1 MAEAAQIQD
10 RDGTMKDEVTGT
22 LAKEAEE
29 ITALQKID
37 IGAKLGAVLLPLTF
51 VSGYLI
57 ATSYLGTYG
66 IHLGSGDAFR
76 AKYIYIGFQY
86 LMFLVFFVAL
96 FRLVFR
102 AAEVFVPIFNDED
115 SEEFKNGENLA
126 LQVYKTRSGL
136 DPRAKHRERFKHL
149 RGDCVVGLILLVFI
163 TEILFVNPTDV
174 KSVHSLQVLYLLGV
188 TIYHISYYREAHRPF
203 TWGFVHGRRYI
214 EDIRWLLVI
223 GQAFAAISLLLHSF
237 RWIPEWVD
245 VVAWVF
251 MAMTMEIEVLSAVS
265 VAKCI
270 FSSKR
275 LVNIDKDDYF
285 NPEQWE
291 QDRQGGILPSI
302 LGLRAF
308 VGSWRGYFMPCGSNH
323 PRVFRFLRGTYLVV
337 AFLLSI
343 ILWYCKFLSKW
354 KLFGFCEFFINP
366 PFWLNLLLV
375 SALLTLTL
383 IVMVN
388 IGLIPLL
395 FAIREGRLKER
406 NRLLKEE
413 ELRLRGTF
421 ESLNLGDPSE
431 PSPNP
436 HIPDPAHGWA
446 DHQNRWEPYL
456 RRGVLASVLYVVSVL
471 VFGYLVYPHIPISKA
486 GGDYG
491 GANRV
496 CVRPVKQTSSGECGD
511 SLLPALGS
519 HEAFI
524 QLEEDSEWVYLAK
537 DDDEGGPHRWSWA
550 GINENPYSR
559 PQVYT
564 VNLRCVAAM
573 PEALRSNI
581 KDRCPVE
588 EAGSDALNNGKA
600 VDGLA
605 TSVPPK
611 GRANSRL

>member
-1 MAEAAQIQD
+1 VAEAAQIQD
-10 RDGTMKDEVTGT
+10 RGGTMKDEVTGT
-22 LAKEAEE
+22 LANEAEE
-29 ITALQKID
+29 ITSLQKID

-102 AAEVFVPIFNDED
+102 TAEVFVPIFNDED
-115 SEEFKNGENLA
+115 SGEFKNEEDLA
-126 LQVYKTRSGL
+126 LQVYETRSGG
-136 DPRAKHRERFKHL
+136 DPRAKHRERFKKL

-188 TIYHISYYREAHRPF
+188 TIYQFSYYREAHRPF
-203 TWGFVHGRRYI
+203 AWGFVHGRRYI

-237 RWIPEWVD
+237 RWRPEWVD

-251 MAMTMEIEVLSAVS
+251 MAMAMEIDVLSAVS
-265 VAKCI
+265 IARCI

-291 QDRQGGILPSI
+291 QEPQGGILPSI
-302 LGLRAF
+302 RRWRAF
-308 VGSWRGYFMPCGSNH
+308 VGSWRGYFMPCDSNH
-323 PRVFRFLRGTYLVV
+323 PWVFRFLRGTYLVV
-337 AFLLSI
+337 ACLLSI
-343 ILWYCKFLSKW
+343 ILWYCNSLSKW
-354 KLFGFCEFFINP
+354 KLFRFCEFFVNP

-375 SALLTLTL
+375 SALLILTLT
-383 IVMVN
+383 VMVN

-406 NRLLKEE
+406 KRLLKEGE
-413 ELRLRGTF
+413 QRPRGLF
-421 ESLNLGDPSE
+421 EGLNLGNPNE

-436 HIPDPAHGWA
+436 RVLYPAHGWA
-446 DHQNRWEPYL
+446 NHQTSWEPFM

-471 VFGYLVYPHIPISKA
+471 VFGYLVYPHIPVSKA

-491 GANRV
+491 RANRV
-496 CVRPVKQTSSGECGD
+496 CVRPLKQTSSGKCGD
-511 SLLPALGS
+511 SLLPTLGS

-524 QLEEDSEWVYLAK
+524 QLEEDSEWVYLAR
-537 DDDEGGPHRWSWA
+537 DDDKGGPHCWSWA
-550 GINENPYSR
+550 GINGDSYCR
-559 PQVYT
+559 PRVYT
-564 VNLRCVAAM
+564 VSLRCVAAM
-573 PEALRSNI
+573 PEALPSNVE
-581 KDRCPVE
+581 DRCPDE
-588 EAGSDALNNGKA
+588 KIECTQKEKEGNG
-600 VDGLA
+600 
-605 TSVPPK
+605 TPE
-611 GRANSRL
+611 